1 MAPPQHL
8 LFCLLTPACLPPAGP
23 HGPKLLAQAA
33 LPPMRVQ
40 VMPVASAAD
49 VPQPPVEEQMERQ
62 QLMAQQRLKQQ
73 QAQQRQ
79 VQQAGP
85 QAAQQEQQFEV
96 DDWLIDFANLFREVS
111 GVDPD
116 R

>member
-1 MAPPQHL
+1 
-8 LFCLLTPACLPPAGP
+8 
-23 HGPKLLAQAA
+23 
-33 LPPMRVQ
+33 MRVQ

-62 QLMAQQRLKQQ
+62 HQMAQQRLKQQ

-85 QAAQQEQQFEV
+85 QAAQQEQQQFEV
-96 DDWLIDFANLFREVS
+96 DEWLIDFANLFREVS
-111 GVDPD
+111 GVDAD